1 MRKKI
6 FFMIA
11 LGTAVAVS
19 VFYAHADKQVA
30 SDLLLENVE
39 ALAAGEMTPAH
50 CLGIGCVDCPV
61 NNTKVKYVFSG
72 YSLE

>member
-19 VFYAHADKQVA
+19 VFYSYADKQVA
-30 SDLLLENVE
+30 SDLLLKNVE
-39 ALAAGEMTPAH
+39 ALAAGEGTPTD
-50 CLGIGCVDCPV
+50 CFGIGCVDCPFI
-61 NNTKVKYVFSG
+61 NKKVQYVISG